1 MPTLS
6 VVFDDWRRAKALDP
20 EAYEG
25 LVSRSPEEVEAL
37 IEKQALVR
45 VCCCG
50 MVRVV
55 GW

>member
-20 EAYEG
+20 GAYDG
-25 LVSRSPEEVEAL
+25 LVPRSTEEIEAL

-45 VCCCG
+45 VCSCV
-50 MVRVV
+50 MVRVA
-55 GW
+55 